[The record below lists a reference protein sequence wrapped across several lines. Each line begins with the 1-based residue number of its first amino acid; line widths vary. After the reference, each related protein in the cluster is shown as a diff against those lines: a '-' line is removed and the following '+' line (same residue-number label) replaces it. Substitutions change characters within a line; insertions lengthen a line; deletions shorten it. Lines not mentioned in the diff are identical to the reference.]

1 MAENGQG
8 VESLASAVIK
18 LTGEVSEMR
27 GEMRSFLDH
36 KLAAEQRI
44 DIRAETEEMVGR
56 AIGFASRAEAG
67 DRTAAISQALA
78 DAKTYA
84 DMRDERLERR
94 LLDQEERDKKRES
107 DIRLQ
112 FIGVAAMAFAG
123 LAYAIYSILVRGAI

>member
-27 GEMRSFLDH
+27 GEMRSFLDN

-94 LLDQEERDKKRES
+94 LLDQ
-107 DIRLQ
+107 
-112 FIGVAAMAFAG
+112 
-123 LAYAIYSILVRGAI
+123 